1 MSEITE
7 TGTAKGD
14 VAVVEPS
21 RVQQVLARR
30 AAEAKATVPEHTV
43 SATIDLE
50 EAVSGADG
58 VATIDLVI
66 KACALALRDVP
77 QANASYK
84 DGRYEQY
91 SRVNV
96 GVAIAAQ
103 DALVVPTIFDA
114 DRKAPDA
121 IGAEREALTAKAR
134 AGEITAAE
142 VGNAT
147 FTIHDQGAAGAD
159 AATAIIQ
166 APQAA
171 TLALGAVAPR
181 VVAHEGAPA
190 VRHTATATLTCDH
203 RILFGAQATRFLAR
217 VRERLQQP
225 AELLS

>member
-1 MSEITE
+1 VSEITE

-14 VAVVEPS
+14 VTVVEPS
-21 RVQQVLARR
+21 RVQQALARR
-30 AAEAKATVPEHTV
+30 VAEAKATVPEHV
-43 SATIDLE
+43 LAVEVDLE
-50 EAVSGADG
+50 AALATG
-58 VATIDLVI
+58 VPPIDLVI
-66 KACALALRDVP
+66 KACALALREVP

-84 DGRYEQY
+84 DGKYEQY

-96 GVAIAAQ
+96 GVAVAAQ

-121 IGAEREALTAKAR
+121 IGAEREALTAKVR

-142 VGNAT
+142 IGNAT

-203 RILFGAQATRFLAR
+203 RILFGAQAIRFLAR
-217 VRERLQQP
+217 VRERLEQP
-225 AELLS
+225 AELLG

>member
-30 AAEAKATVPEHTV
+30 VAEARATVPEHTV

-84 DGRYEQY
+84 DNKYELY

-96 GVAIAAQ
+96 GVAVTEQ
-103 DALVVPTIFDA
+103 DAIVLPTIFDA
-114 DRKAPDA
+114 DRKAPAA

-147 FTIHDQGAAGAD
+147 FTVYDLGAHGLDAG
-159 AATAIIQ
+159 TAIIQ

-181 VVAHEGAPA
+181 AVARDGAVV
-190 VRHTATATLTCDH
+190 VRHTAAATLTCDH
-203 RILFGAQATRFLAR
+203 RILYGARAARFLAR
-217 VRERLQQP
+217 VRERLEQP
-225 AELLS
+225 AGLFE